1 MPHSKYLNK
10 QFTFQ
15 LEVNNFDLDSGQINY
30 LKKKVILLD
39 DKESIRMW
47 LLNEIY
53 VIPEVTYKGGKLE
66 GLVIN
71 KVKNKETAT
80 TLMLSS
86 VLSGSK
92 DVVGLYF

>member
-15 LEVNNFDLDSGQINY
+15 LGVNNFDLESGQINY

-39 DKESIRMW
+39 DKENICMW
-47 LLNEIY
+47 LLDEIY

-71 KVKNKETAT
+71 KVKKIRNCRYSYVIIC
-80 TLMLSS
+80 L
-86 VLSGSK
+86 VWI
-92 DVVGLYF
+92 